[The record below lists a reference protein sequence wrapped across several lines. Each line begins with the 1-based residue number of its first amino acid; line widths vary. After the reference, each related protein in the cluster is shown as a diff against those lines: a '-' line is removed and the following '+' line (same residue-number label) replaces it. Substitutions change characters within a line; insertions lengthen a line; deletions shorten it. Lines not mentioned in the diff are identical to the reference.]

1 MGGTKKQTHDELRE
15 AQPWS
20 TVLLRQ
26 EYHQE
31 GAESAI
37 RVSVRV
43 RSRITAWSLLYRAT
57 ESVEYG
63 WGTWGCYHDREEAEC
78 SKDETS
84 R

>member
-1 MGGTKKQTHDELRE
+1 MGRTKKQTHDELRE
-15 AQPWS
+15 AQPRS

-37 RVSVRV
+37 CVSVRV
-43 RSRITAWSLLYRAT
+43 RSRIAAWSLLYRAA
-57 ESVEYG
+57 ESVEYRRG
-63 WGTWGCYHDREEAEC
+63 ARGCHHDREEAEC